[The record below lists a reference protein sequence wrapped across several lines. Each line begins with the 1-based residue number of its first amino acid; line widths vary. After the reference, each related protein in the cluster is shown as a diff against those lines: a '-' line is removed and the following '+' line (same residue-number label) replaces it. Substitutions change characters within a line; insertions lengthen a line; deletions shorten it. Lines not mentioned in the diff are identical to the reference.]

1 MTMESVTRVNMMK
14 NEFFQLSVCILQ
26 TSSSQ
31 PKEPAAFLT
40 NSDILNWSYDLILI
54 QRPTELQQNQIER
67 TLAFLPAAGQ
77 GSYHL
82 AHPAILA

>member
-14 NEFFQLSVCILQ
+14 NEFFQLFVCILQ

-40 NSDILNWSYDLILI
+40 NSDILNRSYDLILI
-54 QRPTELQQNQIER
+54 QRPTRLYLTSIALHRQ
-67 TLAFLPAAGQ
+67 
-77 GSYHL
+77 SYNKIKSSVH
-82 AHPAILA
+82 